1 VYTSRRYR
9 DSTIPNALAP
19 FPTALAPPI
28 PSICTSL
35 VSSAFGVRDCHGI
48 EPLSLPPE
56 GDFDTL
62 EDLLDTAQTHA
73 RLAGY
78 AVVEGPKGQK
88 NTSKGGRWT
97 KFLICRHSKRY
108 EDRRGI
114 DQENKLRP
122 NRGSKKTNCPMRMK
136 IQERPD
142 GS

>member
-97 KFLICRHSKRY
+97 KFLICRHSKRH